1 MLLRKRTNVHCYS
14 FTSLKTYT
22 RRLVKSL
29 SLNEVKERGS
39 DDKLALFFVILS
51 EEKDLIKYL
60 CHSEGALHKACP
72 EH

>member
-1 MLLRKRTNVHCYS
+1 
-14 FTSLKTYT
+14 
-22 RRLVKSL
+22 
-29 SLNEVKERGS
+29 VKERGS
-39 DDKLALFFVILS
+39 DDKLIFTYKNDKLALFFVILS

>member
-29 SLNEVKERGS
+29 LLNEVKERGS